1 MPMKAVR
8 SDRGSVT
15 LLVPVGVLVLVILAA
30 ITVDL
35 TLIGSAQ
42 HAIRY
47 AAASAADDAA
57 SQVDEQA
64 IRASGNVTIDM
75 DRARKVATASLEA
88 ADLPGTLV
96 GQPVVEL
103 VRNGTGVQVTAAID
117 VPHVF
122 GRAVPGVPD
131 TERIQATT
139 LPRSRSDDCLSAAF
153 MYYQYMSR
161 HYRVSIGVVRK
172 SHRRRRGGP
181 PATQTSRPGAPGR
194 PACGDAGWRRQLRR
208 APVD

>member
-1 MPMKAVR
+1 MTEVR

-30 ITVDL
+30 IAVDL
-35 TLIGSAQ
+35 TLVGSAQ

-64 IRASGNVTIDM
+64 IRASGVVRIDM

-103 VRNGTGVQVTAAID
+103 VRNGTRIQVTAAIE

-131 TERIQATT
+131 TERIQAT
-139 LPRSRSDDCLSAAF
+139 SFAEIEV
-153 MYYQYMSR
+153 Q
-161 HYRVSIGVVRK
+161 
-172 SHRRRRGGP
+172 
-181 PATQTSRPGAPGR
+181 
-194 PACGDAGWRRQLRR
+194 
-208 APVD
+208 